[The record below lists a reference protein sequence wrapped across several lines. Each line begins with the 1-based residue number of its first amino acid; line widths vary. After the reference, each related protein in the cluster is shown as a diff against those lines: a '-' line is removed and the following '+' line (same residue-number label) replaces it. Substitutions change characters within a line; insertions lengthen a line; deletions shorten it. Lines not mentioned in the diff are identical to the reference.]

1 MIVQNSEQ
9 SVQNG
14 EQAVQGKPLELSV
27 IICTRDR
34 PDTLL
39 PAVQSVLADLPND
52 GCAELLVVDQ
62 GTGDAGAQT
71 LAEVLARD
79 SRLRYMPETSVGLSK
94 ARNAGIRATSGALIA
109 FTDDDCAV
117 EPGWLAAIKEV
128 FATRPDVGLV
138 FGFVACA
145 EHDASEGFVPGFEA
159 SEGVLGRR
167 QMFPDAGHW
176 GMGANMALRRST
188 FERVGPFDEL
198 LGAGAPLKSAED
210 VDYVLRT
217 QRQGLSVYHCARAR
231 VVHAGFRPW
240 AAASALVI
248 GSWLGIGAAY
258 AKQVRGGSLFVW
270 SLVASDLGGR
280 VWNVLRN
287 GVLRRRPLGANAL
300 LAELRGLWRGLR
312 LPLERRQASPY
323 LLFRGERVDD

>member
-1 MIVQNSEQ
+1 MVVQNSEQ
-9 SVQNG
+9 YVQHG
-14 EQAVQGKPLELSV
+14 EQAVQGQPLELSV

-34 PDTLL
+34 PATLL

-62 GTGDAGAQT
+62 GTGEAGAQT

-79 SRLRYMPETSVGLSK
+79 SRLRYVHETSVGLSK

-109 FTDDDCAV
+109 FTDDDCMV
-117 EPGWLAAIKEV
+117 EPGWLAAIKEA
-128 FATRPDVGLV
+128 FATRPEVGLV

-145 EHDASEGFVPGFEA
+145 GHDAAQGFVPGFEA
-159 SEGVLGRR
+159 REGLLGRR

-188 FERVGPFDEL
+188 FERVGPFDEV

-210 VDYVLRT
+210 VDYVLRA
-217 QRQGLSVYHCARAR
+217 QRVGLRVYHSARAR

-240 AAASALVI
+240 AAASSLI
-248 GSWLGIGAAY
+248 KGSWLGIGAAY
-258 AKQVRGGSLFVW
+258 AKQMRGGSLFVW
-270 SLVASDLGGR
+270 PLVTSDLSGR

-287 GVLRRRPLGANAL
+287 GVLLRRPLGANAL
-300 LAELRGLWRGLR
+300 LAELKGIWKGLR
-312 LPLERRQASPY
+312 LPLERRKASPY
-323 LLFRGERVDD
+323 LLFRGERDQ